1 MAGGDIC
8 ERFICMGSGGEHT
21 FAILTLRGK
30 DMERDRDLDMD
41 RDGDRQRASES

>member
-1 MAGGDIC
+1 MYGVRRGT
-8 ERFICMGSGGEHT
+8 HT

-30 DMERDRDLDMD
+30 DMERDRERDLDMD